1 MGRAYEFRKGR
12 KMKRWSAMSKA
23 FTKLG
28 KEIVMAVK
36 SGGADLAGNNR
47 LRAAIQNAKGVNMP
61 KDNIDAAI
69 KRALGKDEKEMDEIV
84 YEGYGPHGI
93 PFIVETATDNPNRT
107 IANLRVIFSRN
118 GGAIGTSGSV
128 SFMFSRKAVFRFPAE
143 GLNVEDLEL
152 ELIDFG
158 ADEIAQEE
166 DEIVVYADL
175 SDFGAMQK
183 ALEDKKINV
192 TTAELQRIP
201 SVFKEDLS
209 DEQADEVIELI
220 EKLEDDDDV
229 QAVYHNMR

>member
-36 SGGADLAGNNR
+36 SGGPDPASNNR

-61 KDNIDAAI
+61 KDNIDSAI

-84 YEGYGPHGI
+84 YEGYGAHGI

-128 SFMFSRKAVFRFPAE
+128 AFMFSRKAVFKFPSE
-143 GLNVEDLEL
+143 GLNIEDLEL

-158 ADEIAQEE
+158 AEEIVLEE
-166 DEIVVYADL
+166 DEITIYADL
-175 SDFGAMQK
+175 KDFGVMQK
-183 ALEDKKINV
+183 ALEDRKINV
-192 TTAELQRIP
+192 TAAELQRIP
-201 SVFKEDLS
+201 SIYKEDLT

>member
-1 MGRAYEFRKGR
+1 
-12 KMKRWSAMSKA
+12 MSKA

-69 KRALGKDEKEMDEIV
+69 KRAQGKEEKEMDEIV

-118 GGAIGTSGSV
+118 GGTIGTSGSV
-128 SFMFSRKAVFRFPAE
+128 SFMFSRKAVFKFPAE
-143 GLNVEDLEL
+143 GLSVEDLEL

-158 ADEIAQEE
+158 AEEIALEDDEIT
-166 DEIVVYADL
+166 VFADL
-175 SDFGAMQK
+175 TNFGSMQK
-183 ALEDKKINV
+183 ALEDKKINL
-192 TTAELQRIP
+192 TSAELQRIP
-201 SVFKEDLS
+201 SVYKEDLT
-209 DEQADEVIELI
+209 DEHADEVIELI

>member
-69 KRALGKDEKEMDEIV
+69 KRAQGKEEKEMDEIV

-118 GGAIGTSGSV
+118 GGTIGTSGSV
-128 SFMFSRKAVFRFPAE
+128 SFMFSRKAVFKFPAE
-143 GLNVEDLEL
+143 GLSVEDLEL

-158 ADEIAQEE
+158 AEEIALEDDEIT
-166 DEIVVYADL
+166 VFADL
-175 SDFGAMQK
+175 TNFGSMQK
-183 ALEDKKINV
+183 ALEDKKINL
-192 TTAELQRIP
+192 TSAELQRIP
-201 SVFKEDLS
+201 SVYKEDLT
-209 DEQADEVIELI
+209 DEHADEVIELI